1 MPAPE
6 SPDYDPPL
14 HPSPAKRP
22 KPNEEA
28 MRLHFANIT
37 SLGKQVIEWYWARY
51 CELYIFVETYLD
63 HKQHASMCQYFT
75 TRGRQ
80 AMGMAAAKNATNDG
94 PHGGILLLRPC

>member
-1 MPAPE
+1 MYQDLLWLADGGQTPKVIPNLTRQIAGDIIQTMGHPSLSFQDSSRHKARTMPAPE

-37 SLGKQVIEWYWARY
+37 SLGK
-51 CELYIFVETYLD
+51 TS
-63 HKQHASMCQYFT
+63 H
-75 TRGRQ
+75 
-80 AMGMAAAKNATNDG
+80 
-94 PHGGILLLRPC
+94 